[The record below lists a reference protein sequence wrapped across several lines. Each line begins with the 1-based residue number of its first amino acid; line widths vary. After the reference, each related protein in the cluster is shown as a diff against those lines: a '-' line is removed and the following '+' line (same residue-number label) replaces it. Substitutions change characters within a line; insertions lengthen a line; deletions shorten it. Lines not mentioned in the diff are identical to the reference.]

1 MVYEVTDEN
10 SYNDIKDKWWDVIND
25 TCTKKYALESLA
37 NKIDDKSERVVSKV
51 DLVTKSD
58 NVRIFEVSAKDKY

>member
-10 SYNDIKDKWWDVIND
+10 SYNDIKDKWLDVIND
-25 TCTKKYALESLA
+25 TCTKKYVLEILA
-37 NKIDDKSERVVSKV
+37 NKIDDKSERVVPKV